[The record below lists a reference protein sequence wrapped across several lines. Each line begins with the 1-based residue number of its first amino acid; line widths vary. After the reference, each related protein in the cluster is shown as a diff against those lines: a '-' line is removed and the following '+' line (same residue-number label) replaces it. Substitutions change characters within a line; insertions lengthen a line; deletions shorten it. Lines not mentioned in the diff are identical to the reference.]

1 MNRLQDYE
9 MSPWGALHQASSLRD
24 FFSRAL
30 EWISEPSFLQAP
42 WGRYFFTMEEE
53 EERVIVKVELVGM
66 KREDFEIE
74 LKDGLLTIGGQRKVD
89 RRAKEGEPLRRE
101 RFFGKF
107 SRSVSLPARVDES
120 AAVTASYKEGVLVII
135 LPKSEKAKPKKI
147 AIHAN

>member
-30 EWISEPSFLQAP
+30 EWISEPSFLQVS
-42 WGRYFFTMEEE
+42 WERYSFTMEEE
-53 EERVIVKVELVGM
+53 EERVIVRVELVGM

-74 LKDGLLTIGGQRKVD
+74 LKDGLLTIGGQRKVE

-101 RFFGKF
+101 RFFGRF
-107 SRSVSLPARVDES
+107 SRSVSLPTRVDES
-120 AAVTASYKEGVLVII
+120 AVTASYKEGILVIV
-135 LPKSEKAKPKKI
+135 LPKSERAKPKRI